1 MTTLDLG
8 TSFKTYNIMRKSHIA
23 KVMESEFYQV
33 LQNAF
38 ERRKIGD
45 STHALND
52 NAGIRIPHF
61 TLIGNN

>member
-52 NAGIRIPHF
+52 NAE
-61 TLIGNN
+61 

>member
-38 ERRKIGD
+38 ERRKMSFSTKIGD

-52 NAGIRIPHF
+52 NAE
-61 TLIGNN
+61 

>member
-1 MTTLDLG
+1 
-8 TSFKTYNIMRKSHIA
+8 MRKSHIA

-38 ERRKIGD
+38 ERRKMSFSTKIGD

-52 NAGIRIPHF
+52 NAE
-61 TLIGNN
+61 

>member
-38 ERRKIGD
+38 ERRKMSFSSIKIGD
-45 STHALND
+45 STHDLND
-52 NAGIRIPHF
+52 NAEW
-61 TLIGNN
+61 